1 MDTEPLLRYWT
12 LYSPE
17 GHVATCELVRTPHGL
32 EVRCDWTG
40 EGAQARVAKATSI
53 EAVTEALSLAD
64 AWKAAY
70 LEKGWEARALR
81 AQRPGR

>member
-1 MDTEPLLRYWT
+1 MDTGPLLRYWT
-12 LYSPE
+12 LHSPE
-17 GHVATCELVRTPHGL
+17 GHIATCELVRTSKGL

-53 EAVTEALSLAD
+53 EEATEALNLAD

-70 LEKGWEARALR
+70 LEKGWEARPLR
-81 AQRPGR
+81 AGRPG

>member
-1 MDTEPLLRYWT
+1 MSAEPLLRYWT
-12 LYSPE
+12 LHSPE
-17 GHVATCELVRTPHGL
+17 GHVATCELVRTSKGL

-40 EGAQARVAKATSI
+40 EGAQARVAKTAST
-53 EAVTEALSLAD
+53 EAVADALDLAE

-81 AQRPGR
+81 ARRPG